1 MQRRRR
7 RRRRRWI
14 MDTGVVSK
22 VAQTI
27 RPEWSLS
34 TSSYIFSRG
43 RLGTI
48 SPNGWD
54 VAGQWVRSISS
65 RGEMYRNKVSLL
77 FAWKN
82 ENISY
87 LYFLDSSSGCNFG
100 NFFHDF
106 GPLFIDANG
115 QITNNPAIW

>member
-27 RPEWSLS
+27 WPEWSLS

-54 VAGQWVRSISS
+54 VAAQGLRCSGPM
-65 RGEMYRNKVSLL
+65 GEIYQLKGWDVS
-77 FAWKN
+77 
-82 ENISY
+82 
-87 LYFLDSSSGCNFG
+87 DQG
-100 NFFHDF
+100 
-106 GPLFIDANG
+106 
-115 QITNNPAIW
+115 